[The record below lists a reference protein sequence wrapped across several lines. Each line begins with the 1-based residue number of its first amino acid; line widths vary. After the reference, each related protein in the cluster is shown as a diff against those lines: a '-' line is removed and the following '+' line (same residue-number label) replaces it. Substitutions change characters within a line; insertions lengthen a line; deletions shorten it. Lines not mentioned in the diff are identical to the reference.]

1 MAVAPQSSE
10 TTAKPGRTGRRGGL
24 GWLVGLFGS
33 REIEQRVDEN
43 FPSWQEFSEEK
54 MRAAHEQR
62 EERQFELPPHHV
74 YVSSPLGKNVLYLA
88 LVSGALA
95 MGLTIPEQAP
105 YLIYGAIVLAAV
117 IAVFVIFRDGLFF
130 HLEGGRLRADGE
142 MINRHTKGPG
152 KDKDPEKS
160 GGFLKSFGRHKKKPV
175 FRSKLLQIHYQNILR
190 TFEQGNRRAWV
201 YQDASITDIET
212 LLSQRGMKL
221 AWTLIEVLPQ
231 MGLIGTL
238 IGLSTMFFAFRAS
251 SELPELSI
259 VSGFGT
265 ALGTTILANLFVLI
279 LRPLHMQ
286 NERSMA
292 EILSNLQMLMAMF
305 ILPTQQDV
313 FDRGTVASQPQH
325 SPHAYQR
332 LPADFNEARLSRTL
346 EDLSHALTTFTEQQQ
361 ELDSG
366 NVARETAQVA
376 HEVRSILSAFGDS
389 MQTRHVAQ
397 QDQTATQLA
406 RAMRDLTESLTHLQT
421 AQVRKDA
428 GSERIEHDLAQLRL
442 LTHDTL
448 LLMEQIAG
456 QMEKLGEARPELLS
470 SREKL
475 RAAVL
480 DAGLRKRRPAGEAD
494 RPTRAPTPAETP
506 REPAVEPEARVAT
519 EAGDAGPETQ
529 APAEPEVQPE
539 VQAEPEAEPVTA
551 GGAVPQKAAAGG
563 SRPKIRL
570 FDEYR

>member
-1 MAVAPQSSE
+1 
-10 TTAKPGRTGRRGGL
+10 
-24 GWLVGLFGS
+24 
-33 REIEQRVDEN
+33 
-43 FPSWQEFSEEK
+43 
-54 MRAAHEQR
+54 
-62 EERQFELPPHHV
+62 
-74 YVSSPLGKNVLYLA
+74 
-88 LVSGALA
+88 

-305 ILPTQQDV
+305 ILPTQQAV
-313 FDRGTVASQPQH
+313 LERSPASPAYGRSTLVPPAPVYASGTG
-325 SPHAYQR
+325 
-332 LPADFNEARLSRTL
+332 DARLSASLDELTRTL
-346 EDLSHALTTFTEQQQ
+346 AEFTDVQSRLE
-361 ELDSG
+361 SG
-366 NVARETAQVA
+366 AMAKETS
-376 HEVRSILSAFGDS
+376 E
-389 MQTRHVAQ
+389 VAQ
-397 QDQTATQLA
+397 QTASIATEVRGMLRTFQESIGHDQITNQQRAFTQLTEAIQGLA
-406 RAMRDLTESLTHLQT
+406 RSM
-421 AQVRKDA
+421 AQLERKGVPTGA
-428 GSERIEHDLAQLRL
+428 AASTSAATPGSERIEHDLTQLRL

-448 LLMEQIAG
+448 LLLEQIAS
-456 QMEKLGEARPELLS
+456 QLGRLSGENRRLLS
-470 SREKL
+470 DNRTL
-475 RAAVL
+475 RAKL
-480 DAGLRKRRPAGEAD
+480 FPEQPAPAT
-494 RPTRAPTPAETP
+494 PAPTEAERATGE
-506 REPAVEPEARVAT
+506 EPA
-519 EAGDAGPETQ
+519 
-529 APAEPEVQPE
+529 
-539 VQAEPEAEPVTA
+539 PV
-551 GGAVPQKAAAGG
+551 
-563 SRPKIRL
+563 RL
-570 FDEYR
+570 FKERG

>member
-1 MAVAPQSSE
+1 MAVAPQSPE
-10 TTAKPGRTGRRGGL
+10 TSAKPGRAGRRGGI
-24 GWLVGLFGS
+24 GWLAGLFGS

-62 EERQFELPPHHV
+62 EEKQFELPPHHV
-74 YVSSPLGKNVLYLA
+74 YVSSPLGKNVLYLG
-88 LVSGALA
+88 LVTGALA
-95 MGLTIPEQAP
+95 MGVSIPEQAP
-105 YLIYGAIVLAAV
+105 YLIYGTIVLSAV

-152 KDKDPEKS
+152 KDNEQEKP
-160 GGFLKSFGRHKKKPV
+160 GGFLKSFGRNRKRPV

-201 YQDASITDIET
+201 YQDASMADIET

-238 IGLSTMFFAFRAS
+238 IGLSTMFFAFRSS

-286 NERSMA
+286 NERSME
-292 EILSNLQMLMAMF
+292 EILSNLQMLMAIF

-313 FDRGTVASQPQH
+313 FDRGVPAAQPQY
-325 SPHAYQR
+325 SPYTQSR

-346 EDLSHALTTFTEQQQ
+346 EELSHSLAAFTEAQQ

-376 HEVRSILSAFGDS
+376 HEVRAILSAFGDS

-397 QDQTATQLA
+397 QDQKADQLA
-406 RAMRDLTESLTHLQT
+406 RAMRELTESMNHLHA
-421 AQVRKDA
+421 AQERKDP
-428 GSERIEHDLAQLRL
+428 GSARIEHDLAQLRL

-456 QMEKLGEARPELLS
+456 QMEKLGEVRPELLS

-480 DAGLRKRRPAGEAD
+480 DSGLRTQRPAAAGAD
-494 RPTRAPTPAETP
+494 Q
-506 REPAVEPEARVAT
+506 
-519 EAGDAGPETQ
+519 Q
-529 APAEPEVQPE
+529 APAPAPAAAPPEPEPTE
-539 VQAEPEAEPVTA
+539 AAPAEDAAGEPEGQAQLEPVASGGTA
-551 GGAVPQKAAAGG
+551 TGKAAAGG
-563 SRPKIRL
+563 RRPKIRL